1 MKLSRPAVLPLAAL
15 LLAGTGLASAQ
26 AAELVIE
33 SWRNDD
39 LAIWQ
44 EKIIPAFEAK
54 HPDIKIKF
62 QPTAP
67 KEYDAALR
75 AKLDGGTAG
84 DLITCR
90 PFDAALQLYQNG
102 KLDSLSGMPEL
113 QN

>member
-1 MKLSRPAVLPLAAL
+1 MAISNRIALPLAAL
-15 LLAGTGLASAQ
+15 LLAGTSLASAH

-39 LAIWQ
+39 LPIWQ

-54 HPDIKIKF
+54 HPDIKVKF

-67 KEYDAALR
+67 KEYNSALN

-90 PFDAALQLYQNG
+90 PFDASLQLFEQG
-102 KLDSLSGMPEL
+102 QARES
-113 QN
+113 